1 MIPKFLTDVAI
12 VVLIIFILH
21 IVYRLII
28 AYVIKE
34 SGGLTEE
41 DYNHMYDRYIIQNK
55 DKFSKKEI
63 QKAQQ
68 RFDAYLDDMNQ

>member
-1 MIPKFLTDVAI
+1 MIPKFLTYVAI

-21 IVYRLII
+21 IVYRLIL
-28 AYVIKE
+28 AHVIKE

-41 DYNHMYDRYIIQNK
+41 DYNYMYDRYIIQNK

-68 RFDAYLDDMNQ
+68 RFDAYLDDIQ